1 MLRGHCV
8 TVHQLERWPRSS
20 VAPRPDI
27 TKPELR
33 EYVDYCRLRSAISG
47 GDLNQDV
54 IRPGL
59 RVLNENIKVAVV
71 VERAGINEFILRM
84 LLAAPAGFSPKHC
97 VRKILLRIL
106 VEHLLI

>member
-33 EYVDYCRLRSAISG
+33 EYGVYCRLRSAISG
-47 GDLNQDV
+47 GDLNHDV

-59 RVLNENIKVAVV
+59 RVINQNIKGVGIA
-71 VERAGINEFILRM
+71 EHAGLKTFK
-84 LLAAPAGFSPKHC
+84 LLQSHATASP
-97 VRKILLRIL
+97 LLHKTQVMRHSQRL
-106 VEHLLI
+106 